1 MRKQMSA
8 WAASRL
14 KECLIIKDSLEYSQ
28 QSTRLGNS
36 IEKSSEVVNTQE
48 GLLDHGWPG
57 DLHQVEVGEG
67 LHLRPT
73 HLSIQVFVCG
83 PYQ

>member
-1 MRKQMSA
+1 MSA

-14 KECLIIKDSLEYSQ
+14 KECLIIKDSLEYPQ

-36 IEKSSEVVNTQE
+36 IGKSSEVVDTQE
-48 GLLDHGWPG
+48 GLLDDGWPG

-67 LHLRPT
+67 LQLSPT
-73 HLSIQVFVCG
+73 HLSVQVFVCRT
-83 PYQ
+83 YQ